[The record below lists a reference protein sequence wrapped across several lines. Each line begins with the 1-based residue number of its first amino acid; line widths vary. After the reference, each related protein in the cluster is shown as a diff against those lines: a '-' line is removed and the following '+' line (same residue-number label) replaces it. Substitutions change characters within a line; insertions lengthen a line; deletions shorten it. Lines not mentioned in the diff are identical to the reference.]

1 MVNYIIFLTFFTY
14 WNSDDHLES
23 KHHIFTLE
31 VEGILIITFRN
42 NGEVNKEGE
51 KGLHGLS
58 TVKIQDIFVAEDPPG
73 LNTPLKVFLAP
84 SKNGYLLWPLN
95 GVIGWVIS

>member
-51 KGLHGLS
+51 KGFMDYQQQKYR
-58 TVKIQDIFVAEDPPG
+58 TYF
-73 LNTPLKVFLAP
+73 
-84 SKNGYLLWPLN
+84 
-95 GVIGWVIS
+95 

>member
-14 WNSDDHLES
+14 WNSDDQLES

-31 VEGILIITFRN
+31 VEGILIKTFRN

-58 TVKIQDIFVAEDPPG
+58 TVKYRTYF
-73 LNTPLKVFLAP
+73 
-84 SKNGYLLWPLN
+84 
-95 GVIGWVIS
+95 

>member
-58 TVKIQDIFVAEDPPG
+58 TVKIQDIFVAEDPQ
-73 LNTPLKVFLAP
+73 V
-84 SKNGYLLWPLN
+84 
-95 GVIGWVIS
+95 

>member
-14 WNSDDHLES
+14 WNSDDHLVS

-51 KGLHGLS
+51 KGFMDYQQQKYR
-58 TVKIQDIFVAEDPPG
+58 TYF
-73 LNTPLKVFLAP
+73 
-84 SKNGYLLWPLN
+84 
-95 GVIGWVIS
+95 

>member
-14 WNSDDHLES
+14 WNSDDQLES

-31 VEGILIITFRN
+31 VEGILIKTFRN

-58 TVKIQDIFVAEDPPG
+58 TVKIQDIFVAEYPPG
-73 LNTPLKVFLAP
+73 SNTHLKVFLTP
-84 SKNGYLLWPLN
+84 SKRSRSTIYWLYL
-95 GVIGWVIS
+95 